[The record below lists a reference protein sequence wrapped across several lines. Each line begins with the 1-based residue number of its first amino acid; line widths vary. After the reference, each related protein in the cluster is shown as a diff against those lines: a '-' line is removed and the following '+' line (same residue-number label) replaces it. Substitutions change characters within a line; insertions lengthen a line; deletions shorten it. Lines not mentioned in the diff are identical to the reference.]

1 MQDALESYKCGA
13 KAGADFCFTETNKR
27 YDLDEKLVVWKCNEL
42 AFSTSDPVEGGKE
55 NPGPLT
61 WKNTISAVVL
71 KAEDSPDPVDPDP
84 VDPDPVD
91 PPPTVISCVTTF
103 YSESHCGRVVEGD
116 IMP

>member
-27 YDLDEKLVVWKCNEL
+27 YDLDEKLMIWKCNEL

-71 KAEDSPDPVDPDP
+71 KAEDSPDDPDP
-84 VDPDPVD
+84 VDPVDPVD

-103 YSESHCGRVVEGD
+103 YSESQCGRVVEGD